1 MLHRIS
7 HRWSD
12 KILFE
17 KDCASQ
23 RECALEALKAGA
35 DLREANLSGIDLSFA
50 SLDGARLDGARLDGA
65 RLDGASL
72 DGARL
77 DGASLV
83 RASLVRARLDG
94 ARLVRARLDGASL
107 DGASLVR
114 ARLDGATGL
123 NRHRTV
129 DLLLLQHQPGPI
141 RLFKLVTHD
150 LLSPM
155 QRGPGQQLKYEVG
168 SVVEVS
174 GANVNENETCAA
186 GVNVATLP
194 WCLRNFGEAQRGD
207 KRGRIMIVEFTAADI
222 ACIPT
227 VTDGKLRLHRCAVVG
242 ELNLDEIFALDKSP
256 EPATP
261 ATT

>member
-17 KDCASQ
+17 KDCESQ

-50 SLDGARLDGARLDGA
+50 RLDGARLDGA
-65 RLDGASL
+65 RL

-94 ARLVRARLDGASL
+94 
-107 DGASLVR
+107 

-155 QRGPGQQLKYEVG
+155 QRDPGQQLKYEVG

-174 GANVNENETCAA
+174 GANVNDNETCAA

-207 KRGRIMIVEFTAADI
+207 KRGRIMVVEFTAADI

-227 VTDGKLRLHRCAVVG
+227 ATDGKLRLHRCTVVG
-242 ELNLDEIFALDKSP
+242 ELNLEEIFALDKSP